1 MMADRSADEV
11 KTLRLAARDRAAV
24 CADCFALLAPAASIT
39 MKWRFVEHVTKRTFD
54 AYAPEREGCSRPM
67 RVEVRRLHRLTHRE
81 QCCCEQCFRAVY
93 RRRNNARRRV
103 VPEPRACIVCGTV
116 FTPRKSNATTCS
128 GKCRVKKMRGV
139 WHTLDAEGAPGRV

>member
-1 MMADRSADEV
+1 
-11 KTLRLAARDRAAV
+11 
-24 CADCFALLAPAASIT
+24 

-128 GKCRVKKMRGV
+128 GTSAASRRCAGFGIPWTRKG
-139 WHTLDAEGAPGRV
+139 HQGASNGASQL